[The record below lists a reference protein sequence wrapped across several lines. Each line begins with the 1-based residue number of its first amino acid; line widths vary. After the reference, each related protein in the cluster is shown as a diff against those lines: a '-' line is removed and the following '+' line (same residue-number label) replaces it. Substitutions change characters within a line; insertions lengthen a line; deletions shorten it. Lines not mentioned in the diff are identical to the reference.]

1 MRLLSL
7 CLPLLLVACA
17 APPSSGQ
24 APAEQAPAANPALAC
39 QADAA
44 QNLVGQPATPSN
56 VEAARIAA
64 GAASVRALGPTDPMT
79 LDFRGDRLNVIRDA
93 AGAIAKISCG

>member
-17 APPSSGQ
+17 APPPANQ
-24 APAEQAPAANPALAC
+24 TPAEQVPAANPALAC
-39 QADAA
+39 KADSA
-44 QNLVGQPATPSN
+44 QSLVGQPASSSN
-56 VEAARIAA
+56 IEAARIAA
-64 GAASVRALGPTDPMT
+64 GAASVRALGPGDPMT
-79 LDFRGDRLNVIRDA
+79 LDFRGDRLNVIKDA